1 MSERID
7 SAIRWGRER
16 IEACSDS
23 ARLDAELLL
32 AFCLDKP
39 RSYLYS
45 WPENIISDA
54 CWQQFQDLVDQR
66 IKPTPVAYLLGSREF
81 YSLEFTINPAVLVPR
96 AETELLLDHAL
107 RHCPAD
113 TRHEILELGTGS
125 GIIAITLKKH
135 RPLASLLATDI
146 DPACLDLARENAARH
161 DVKIAFIESNWYSAI
176 PASAGFDLIIS
187 NPPYIAAQ
195 HPFLN
200 QGDLPAEPAIA
211 LSPGETGLEALEII
225 IRDAGRHLVSG
236 GLLMIEHGYDQQA
249 MVRKLL
255 ENHGFEQIHCE
266 FDDSGLPRVSI
277 ARYG

>member
-1 MSERID
+1 MSEQINR
-7 SAIRWGRER
+7 AIRWGGER

-32 AFCLDKP
+32 AYCLDKP

-45 WPENIISDA
+45 WPENIITEA
-54 CWQQFQDLVDQR
+54 CWQQFQDLVEQR

-81 YSLEFTINPAVLVPR
+81 YSLEFATNPAALVPR
-96 AETELLLDHAL
+96 PETELLVDLAL
-107 RHCPAD
+107 QHCPGDAKPG
-113 TRHEILELGTGS
+113 ILELGTGS

-146 DPACLDLARENAARH
+146 DPACLVLARENAVRH
-161 DVKIAFIESNWYSAI
+161 DVEIEFIESNWYSDI
-176 PASAGFDLIIS
+176 PASAGFDLIVS
-187 NPPYIAAQ
+187 NPPYIAAD

-225 IRDAGRHLVSG
+225 ISQAGGYLVNAG
-236 GLLMIEHGYDQQA
+236 YLLIEHGYDQQA
-249 MVRKLL
+249 TVARLL
-255 ENHGFEQIHCE
+255 QNHGFEQIHCAV
-266 FDDSGLPRVSI
+266 DDSNLPRVST

>member
-1 MSERID
+1 MSEQID

-45 WPENIISDA
+45 WPENIITDT
-54 CWQQFQDLVDQR
+54 CWQQFQNLVEQR

-81 YSLEFTINPAVLVPR
+81 FSLDFSTNSSALVPR
-96 AETELLLDHAL
+96 PETELLVNLAL
-107 RHCPAD
+107 QNCPSDAKL
-113 TRHEILELGTGS
+113 EILELGTGS

-146 DPACLDLARENAARH
+146 DPACLELARENALRH
-161 DVKIAFIESNWYSAI
+161 DVEIEFVESNWYSNI
-176 PASAGFDLIIS
+176 PTSAGFDLIVS
-187 NPPYIAAQ
+187 NPPYIAAN

-225 IRDAGRHLVSG
+225 ISQAGRYLVSA
-236 GLLMIEHGYDQQA
+236 GLLLIEHGYDQQA
-249 MVRKLL
+249 SVSRLL
-255 ENHGFEQIHCE
+255 QNHGFEQIHCA
-266 FDDSGLPRVSI
+266 FDDSDLPRVSI